1 MSRTIGESRPKRWIR
16 SGATALA
23 ISAGLSLTLGFA
35 LPEPMGDYMARKSP
49 DSTQLR
55 VQPGLLSVA
64 EILQP
69 RDVLDLDSAFEKANY
84 SLPDV
89 REGLSTV
96 PRLYV
101 TSLPADFHEV
111 EEVEARKDLFIR
123 AVLPLVLIAN
133 EELRSQRRQL
143 VAVLDS
149 LKRDGE
155 IGILDRAW
163 LDALAEHYKLK
174 HGQYDLLLRRV
185 DEIPPSL
192 AVAQAIVESGWG
204 TSRFALE
211 GNALFGQRT
220 LPDSEEAM
228 IPELASDV
236 RVKAFDD
243 LMSSVRAYM
252 YNLNTHAAYAEFR
265 RLRARERSENGSAD
279 GNILA
284 GTLTDYAELEDY
296 IAKLRALI
304 RVNGLAALDRVYLS
318 TGELA
323 ERILPPMLTPVD
335 YTPNES

>member
-1 MSRTIGESRPKRWIR
+1 MKFEAGESRPKRWIR

-23 ISAGLSLTLGFA
+23 ICAGLSLTLGFA
-35 LPEPMGDYMARKSP
+35 LPEPVGDYMARKGP

-64 EILQP
+64 EIVQP
-69 RDVLDLDSAFEKANY
+69 RDVADLDTAFQNANY

-89 REGLSTV
+89 REGLITV

-101 TSLPADFHEV
+101 TALPADFLDVAQV
-111 EEVEARKDLFIR
+111 EERKELFIR
-123 AVLPLVLIAN
+123 TVLPLVLIAN
-133 EELRSQRRQL
+133 EELRSQRRQMIAL
-143 VAVLDS
+143 LDEYG
-149 LKRDGE
+149 RAGE
-155 IGILDRAW
+155 VGILDQAW
-163 LDALAEHYKLK
+163 LDALTEHYKLK
-174 HGQYDLLLRRV
+174 HGQYDLLRRRI
-185 DEIPPSL
+185 DEVPPSL

-220 LPDSEEAM
+220 LDGVEGAM
-228 IPELASDV
+228 IPELAADV

-252 YNLNTHAAYAEFR
+252 YNLNTHPAYAEFR
-265 RLRARERSENGSAD
+265 QLRAKQRSETGRAKGSA
-279 GNILA
+279 LA

-296 IAKLRALI
+296 IARLRALI
-304 RVNGLAALDRVYLS
+304 RINGLAALDRVYLS

-323 ERILPPMLTPVD
+323 ERILPPVLTPID
-335 YTPNES
+335 YSPNEG